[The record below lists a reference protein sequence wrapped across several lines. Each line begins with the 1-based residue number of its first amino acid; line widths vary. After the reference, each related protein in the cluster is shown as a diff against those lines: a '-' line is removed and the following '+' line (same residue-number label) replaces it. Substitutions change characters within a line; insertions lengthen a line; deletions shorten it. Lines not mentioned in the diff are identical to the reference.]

1 MYYLIICR
9 EAGELF
15 FSSLAKNDWQL
26 VNQIYPFFEGN
37 SENAKMLKSKF
48 GGLTIMQ
55 LGEPFK
61 SGQYVGE
68 FVPYEI
74 RLQSGKTIRHNL
86 ALRND
91 NPNKVW
97 MVDGGF

>member
-1 MYYLIICR
+1 
-9 EAGELF
+9 
-15 FSSLAKNDWQL
+15 
-26 VNQIYPFFEGN
+26 
-37 SENAKMLKSKF
+37 MLKSKF